1 MPWTAALQAPL
12 SSTISWSLL
21 KFMSVE
27 FVMPSNYLI
36 LCHPLIV
43 LPSIFPSMRI
53 FSNELAV
60 RISWPGYWSFG
71 FTISPS
77 NEYSGWFHLKLSGLI
92 SLQSKGLSR
101 VFPAPQFKSINSLV
115 LRLYDPTLTSV
126 HDDWKNCSFDYTDL
140 LSANWYLFFLI
151 LSRFVIAFLPRSKH
165 LNFVATVTVCRDLGA
180 QENKICHCFHF
191 SLSSAMKW

>member
-115 LRLYDPTLTSV
+115 LRLYDPTLTSAR
-126 HDDWKNCSFDYTDL
+126 DTGKTIALTAWTL
-140 LSANWYLFFLI
+140 LVKWCLCRLIRCLRLAWLFFKEQASFGVTAAL
-151 LSRFVIAFLPRSKH
+151 
-165 LNFVATVTVCRDLGA
+165 TVHSDSGA
-180 QENKICHCFHF
+180 QESNVCHCFH
-191 SLSSAMKW
+191 LLLSAMK